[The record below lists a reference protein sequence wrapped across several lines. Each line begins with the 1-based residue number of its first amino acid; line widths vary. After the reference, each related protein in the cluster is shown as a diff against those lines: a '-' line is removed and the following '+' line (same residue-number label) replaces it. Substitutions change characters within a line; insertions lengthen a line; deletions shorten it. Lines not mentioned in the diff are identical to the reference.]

1 MVYNN
6 KKHDTETQ
14 KAEMFD
20 AVEWNPFYCS
30 NALKNLLRPRCMP
43 HTYVSFWCRNKMHM
57 HGMAYP
63 AHVRK
68 HENVLPL
75 KQDIFSHA
83 WDSQSGRLWAG
94 LALSP
99 WPKHILGPN
108 TKIKH
113 MGFQVVATCTLLC
126 FTCTSMIFNISK
138 LPCYFFFFTP

>member
-75 KQDIFSHA
+75 KQGIFSHA
-83 WDSQSGRLWAG
+83 WDSSGMPFLIRGIMGWPWSLTMAQSWAQIIKSSIWDFTM
-94 LALSP
+94 LLPAL
-99 WPKHILGPN
+99 
-108 TKIKH
+108 
-113 MGFQVVATCTLLC
+113 
-126 FTCTSMIFNISK
+126 
-138 LPCYFFFFTP
+138 YFYLIYF